1 MRVLKVREELLS
13 RLDLIEN
20 AILTVSKAE
29 SRIIRKNAIILRS
42 ESFIG
47 SLIYLSGYVTISIVL
62 TL

>member
-13 RLDLIEN
+13 RLDLTEN

-29 SRIIRKNAIILRS
+29 SRIMRKNATILQS
-42 ESFIG
+42 ESSIG
-47 SLIYLSGYVTISIVL
+47 SLIYLSGYVTISTAL